1 MREKGVHNF
10 TPSERE
16 ATRQIIL
23 EGMLKFH
30 STEQVLQNVETRI
43 KISITPKTI
52 LNMKYQIKKDRNEEL
67 QRMLKDNVSFRDKYM
82 QDIDDINLLIKCQ
95 WELFHMT
102 EDFGLKKECLNA
114 IANYVIIRHKLY
126 DFLPSICASNP
137 FQDAI
142 QLTQLKNGYFRSKG
156 FGI

>member
-1 MREKGVHNF
+1 MKEKGCHNF

-30 STEQVLQNVETRI
+30 STEQVLQNVENRV
-43 KISITPKTI
+43 KISIAPKTI
-52 LNMKYQIKKDRNEEL
+52 LNMKYQIKKDRNQEL
-67 QRMLKDNVSFRDKYM
+67 QIMMKDNVSFRDKYM
-82 QDIDDINLLIKCQ
+82 QDIDDINLLIKSQ
-95 WELFHMT
+95 WELFHLT
-102 EDFGLKKECLNA
+102 NDFGIKKECLNA
-114 IANYVIIRHKLY
+114 IAHYVIIRHKLY
-126 DFLPSICASNP
+126 DFLPSLCAMSP

-142 QLTQLKNGYFRSKG
+142 EVMQLKNRTKD